1 MAAPVAIQSIPSAP
15 QDNAPVQQ
23 IAPIMGHHHY
33 VTIQLKLSTYE
44 KYIQI
49 YNLQDINNQRHP
61 LASTFPLLPTS
72 GSLAQQSNF
81 DYTVNNQQNMPQI
94 PNNIVAS
101 IIDEPST
108 NGSHQHNSII
118 FSPPNIV
125 PLRGVDQQ
133 CRPTTQPI
141 PNDYR

>member
-1 MAAPVAIQSIPSAP
+1 MAAPVAIQSIPSEP

-81 DYTVNNQQNMPQI
+81 EYTVDQQNMPQI